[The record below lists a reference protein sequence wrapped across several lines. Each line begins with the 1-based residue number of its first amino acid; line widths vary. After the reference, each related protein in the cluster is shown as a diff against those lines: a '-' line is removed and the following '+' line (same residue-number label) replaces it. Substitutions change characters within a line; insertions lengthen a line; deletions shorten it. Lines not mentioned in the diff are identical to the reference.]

1 MSRQWTP
8 TATVRKSNRATLSLQ
23 NPASNAL
30 RLLADLKGQLC
41 WSRGKLLQH
50 LLVTHPKNINC
61 EMVSLPRLI
70 FSHCPT
76 SSHQQFIV
84 LQDTSCSSATMHW
97 WCPRQ
102 KTRWVWCWHLQP
114 EPSIL
119 LACSGQAAWPS
130 ETYQQWESQANLAT
144 LTTCEG
150 SSVALWKKCVSY
162 AHKHYIYIYTYIY
175 KYMC

>member
-1 MSRQWTP
+1 MDPNSDSPQVQPSDSFLTEPGLQRPPIAGGFERTALLVQRQ
-8 TATVRKSNRATLSLQ
+8 AA
-23 NPASNAL
+23 PASP
-30 RLLADLKGQLC
+30 G
-41 WSRGKLLQH
+41 
-50 LLVTHPKNINC
+50 VTHPKNINS

-150 SSVALWKKCVSY
+150 SSGALWKKCVSY